1 MVVVDNRSGRYARAA
16 MRLIAAPLIGVST
29 SEMRIPGRVNPMPEA
44 DPPTRELALGLE
56 YPRSIERRG
65 ALPVVLAP
73 LPIERIDALLDR
85 LGGLLLSGGPDLD
98 PAIYDAPPHPA
109 LGPTEPELDRFEVE
123 MVRRADARGMPV
135 LALCRG
141 AQVLNVARGGSLIQ
155 DLPDAIGTTVEH
167 RQSAPGRVAT
177 HGVRLLA
184 GSRLEGAMGRMAR
197 DVNSFHHQAVDRMGR
212 GLRASAWAPD
222 GVIEAV
228 EAVDRD
234 FVVGVQWHAES
245 LAEREDQAGLFSAFI
260 AAAVRYEQGA
270 GHVAAPQPVSA
281 PASVVAA

>member
-1 MVVVDNRSGRYARAA
+1 MVIVDNRSGRYARAA
-16 MRLIAAPLIGVST
+16 MRLISAPLIGVST

-123 MVRRADARGMPV
+123 LARRADERGMPI

-155 DLPDAIGTTVEH
+155 DLPDAIGTAVEH
-167 RQSAPGRVAT
+167 RQTAPGRVAT

-184 GSRLEGAMGRMAR
+184 GSRLEGAMG
-197 DVNSFHHQAVDRMGR
+197 
-212 GLRASAWAPD
+212 ASARAPD

-245 LAEREDQAGLFSAFI
+245 LAEREDQTGLFSAFV
-260 AAAVRYEQGA
+260 AATVRYEQDA
-270 GHVAAPQPVSA
+270 GRAAVAQPVASVAAA
-281 PASVVAA
+281 